1 MSTMAAS
8 LTVTRKRRRL
18 AEDPLALYNGLV
30 AAQKSIDEKNLLSS
44 QNSKESALESTVFPT
59 LSSRPLDTAESDHYM
74 SPEANIPSSERSE
87 NLPSSYIPVSIHSNY
102 PTTFFLIVVV
112 HLLFLYQWNARR
124 SRKQVLASYRML
136 VQKKQFHRIWLA
148 LLSHPPKHGGRSR
161 SSPQHQYSP
170 TNTQSSIAMGD
181 ADANVHNSN
190 NSSNNNS
197 SSNNSNT
204 SSSDIQL
211 FCSNVMERIQYK
223 VGPLLEPLLRGHASG
238 LPLLLYNSHI
248 LWSCRALERNYQD
261 DSWHYGR
268 LLIVLAVL
276 AVAIELFM
284 SNRLLQSPVM
294 SRAPPRFQSIQPDP
308 TADAIQRIR
317 KKLLHRTV
325 GTLTVVSTAIL
336 LIFRSEFRH
345 VPLQILPFFPN
356 PFFLNDPSWTCT
368 ICIVVLLWLSR
379 GSHSGFGVLS
389 GSVVGMIWSTGLLSF
404 LAEEHW
410 GSGLLVWLML
420 LSLLSLK
427 ADPQWAAWVP
437 CIDHIAWDRNGRL
450 VPVDGQQQ
458 QHQGWTGTLSRE
470 GYVTMVVSDDTDEDD
485 DDDEPGSEEDSG
497 GGDDDDDDADED
509 DDVEASRQAFP
520 RQDDNEIYGHLPD
533 LGDML
538 EEDDD
543 DDVAG
548 IGVDHTIPL
557 NRPLP
562 NSVRSRRGGGTGS
575 TQLRGGG

>member
-1 MSTMAAS
+1 MAAS

-30 AAQKSIDEKNLLSS
+30 AAQKSVDEKKLLSS
-44 QNSKESALESTVFPT
+44 QNSKESALETTAFPT

-74 SPEANIPSSERSE
+74 PPEANVPLSERSE
-87 NLPSSYIPVSIHSNY
+87 SLRSSYIPLSIHSNY

-148 LLSHPPKHGGRSR
+148 LLSHPPIHVGRSR

-170 TNTQSSIAMGD
+170 TNLQLSIDMGD
-181 ADANVHNSN
+181 ADANVHNNSTSN
-190 NSSNNNS
+190 IS
-197 SSNNSNT
+197 T
-204 SSSDIQL
+204 SDIQL
-211 FCSNVMERIQYK
+211 FYSNAMERIQYK

-261 DSWHYGR
+261 DAGHYGR
-268 LLIVLAVL
+268 LLIVLAAL
-276 AVAIELFM
+276 AVAIELIL
-284 SNRLLQSPVM
+284 SDRLLRSPVM
-294 SRAPPRFQSIQPDP
+294 SRAPRFQSIQPDP

-317 KKLLHRTV
+317 KQLLHRTM

-336 LIFRSEFRH
+336 LIFRSELRH
-345 VPLQILPFFPN
+345 VPLQILPCFPN
-356 PFFLNDPSWTCT
+356 LFFLNDPSWTCT
-368 ICIVVLLWLSR
+368 ICIMVLLWLSR

-389 GSVVGMIWSTGLLSF
+389 GSVVGMIWSTGLLTF
-404 LAEEHW
+404 MAEEHW
-410 GSGLLVWLML
+410 GNGLLVWLML

-458 QHQGWTGTLSRE
+458 QQGWIGILSRE
-470 GYVTMVVSDDTDEDD
+470 GYATMVISDDADD
-485 DDDEPGSEEDSG
+485 DDDEPGSEEDVDV
-497 GGDDDDDDADED
+497 GDDDDEDDEA

-533 LGDML
+533 LGDI

-543 DDVAG
+543 DG
-548 IGVDHTIPL
+548 IGIDHIPL
-557 NRPLP
+557 NRPLR
-562 NSVRSRRGGGTGS
+562 NSVRSRRGGGGGGTGS
-575 TQLRGGG
+575 SQLRG

>member
-8 LTVTRKRRRL
+8 LSVTRKRRRL

-30 AAQKSIDEKNLLSS
+30 AAQKSVDEKKLLSS
-44 QNSKESALESTVFPT
+44 QNSKESALETITVVPT
-59 LSSRPLDTAESDHYM
+59 LSGRPLDTAESDHYM
-74 SPEANIPSSERSE
+74 SPGANVPSSERSE
-87 NLPSSYIPVSIHSNY
+87 SLPSFYIPVSIHSNY

-148 LLSHPPKHGGRSR
+148 LLSHPPMPEGRSR

-181 ADANVHNSN
+181 ADANVHN
-190 NSSNNNS
+190 NNN
-197 SSNNSNT
+197 NNNT

-211 FCSNVMERIQYK
+211 FYSNVMERIQYK
-223 VGPLLEPLLRGHASG
+223 VVPLLEPLLHGHASG

-261 DSWHYGR
+261 DAWHYGR

-276 AVAIELFM
+276 AVAIELFLTD
-284 SNRLLQSPVM
+284 RLLQTPVM
-294 SRAPPRFQSIQPDP
+294 SRAAPRFQSIQPDP
-308 TADAIQRIR
+308 TADAIQL
-317 KKLLHRTV
+317 LLHRTV
-325 GTLTVVSTAIL
+325 GTLTVVSTAVL

-345 VPLQILPFFPN
+345 VPLQIFPFVPN
-356 PFFLNDPSWTCT
+356 PFFLNDPSRTCI
-368 ICIVVLLWLSR
+368 ICIMVLLWLCR

-389 GSVVGMIWSTGLLSF
+389 GSVVGMIWSTGLLAF

-410 GSGLLVWLML
+410 GNALLVWLML

-450 VPVDGQQQ
+450 VPVDGQQR
-458 QHQGWTGTLSRE
+458 QGWTGVLTRE
-470 GYVTMVVSDDTDEDD
+470 GYATMVASDD
-485 DDDEPGSEEDSG
+485 DDDDGDEPGSEEDIG
-497 GGDDDDDDADED
+497 GGDDDDDEDEDD

-533 LGDML
+533 LGGIL

-543 DDVAG
+543 DG
-548 IGVDHTIPL
+548 IGIDHIPS
-557 NRPLP
+557 NRPLR

-575 TQLRGGG
+575 TQLRG